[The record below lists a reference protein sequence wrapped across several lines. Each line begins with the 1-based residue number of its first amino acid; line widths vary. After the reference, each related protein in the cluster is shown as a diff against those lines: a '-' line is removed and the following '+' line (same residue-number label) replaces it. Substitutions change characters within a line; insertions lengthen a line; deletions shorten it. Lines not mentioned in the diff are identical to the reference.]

1 MARGSSKKSSK
12 SAKTSSFAPT
22 NTALDTSTSTAS
34 SPPSPFEPAPA
45 ALLPLAKYLPRDHVF
60 VVHPEQTP
68 PALRRQAFIVPV
80 LLNLVISA
88 GLCWR
93 LYRAVP
99 VYLEQLITILGYE
112 TSWSVTPKNLAWSD
126 LINILGSRTILLTV
140 DYVIFGIL
148 GRWPYEFLLG
158 DRYGRYVGCA
168 GWKWDVGFSRPK
180 EPVVRRGRKWD
191 VPIFLDEEERKKQ
204 AKPADTW
211 TREEE
216 LAVYTKCT
224 DALRKSQT
232 SKNALSLLDKDW
244 DLDYRAMVDSTE
256 LIDQAKLSLDD
267 VDHVVLVPWQGKW
280 YSWYPHKVKATDG
293 RIDPI
298 PERDERLESFKKHLI
313 QLGCEDV
320 FYRWIEIVQYETSQP
335 ARFTQNKRN
344 EAEQELRRMLRSRKK
359 DDEAF
364 VQAVGGLQNVPG
376 LGP

>member
-34 SPPSPFEPAPA
+34 SPPSPFEPAHA
-45 ALLPLAKYLPRDHVF
+45 ALLPLAKSLPRDHVF
-60 VVHPEQTP
+60 VIHPEQTP

-80 LLNLVISA
+80 LLNLIISA

-112 TSWSVTPKNLAWSD
+112 TSWTVTPKNLAWGD
-126 LINILGSRTILLTV
+126 LINILGSRTILLAI

-148 GRWPYEFLLG
+148 GRWPYEFLFG
-158 DRYGRYVGCA
+158 D
-168 GWKWDVGFSRPK
+168 SRPK

-204 AKPADTW
+204 AKPSDTW

-256 LIDQAKLSLDD
+256 LIDQTELSLDD

-293 RIDPI
+293 HIDPI

-335 ARFTQNKRN
+335 ARFTQTKRN

>member
-1 MARGSSKKSSK
+1 M
-12 SAKTSSFAPT
+12 
-22 NTALDTSTSTAS
+22 
-34 SPPSPFEPAPA
+34 
-45 ALLPLAKYLPRDHVF
+45 PRDHVF

-80 LLNLVISA
+80 LLNLIISA

-93 LYRAVP
+93 LYHAVP

-112 TSWSVTPKNLAWSD
+112 TSWTVTPKNLAWGD
-126 LINILGSRTILLTV
+126 LINIVGSRTILLTI

-148 GRWPYEFLLG
+148 GRWPYEFLFG

-168 GWKWDVGFSRPK
+168 VWKWDVGFTRPK

-204 AKPADTW
+204 AKPGDTW
-211 TREEE
+211 TKEEE

-244 DLDYRAMVDSTE
+244 DLDYRAMVDTTE
-256 LIDQAKLSLDD
+256 LIDQTKLSLDD

-280 YSWYPHKVKATDG
+280 YSWYPHKVEATDG
-293 RIDPI
+293 HTDPI
-298 PERDERLESFKKHLI
+298 PERDEKLEGFKKHLI
-313 QLGCEDV
+313 ELGCEDV

-335 ARFTQNKRN
+335 ARFTQAKKN
-344 EAEQELRRMLRSRKK
+344 EAEQELRRMLRSRKR
-359 DDEAF
+359 DDESF